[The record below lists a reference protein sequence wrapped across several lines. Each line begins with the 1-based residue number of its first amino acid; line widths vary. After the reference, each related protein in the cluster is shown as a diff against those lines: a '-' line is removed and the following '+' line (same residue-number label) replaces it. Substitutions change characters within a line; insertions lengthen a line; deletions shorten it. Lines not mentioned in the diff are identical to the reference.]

1 MDPLAG
7 RPSSAAVS
15 GVSTDRSGF
24 RVSALVGQVRGPVE
38 GQAVHGAEAWGL
50 IALHAVRRTRGSY
63 GPSGSSGTG
72 SSWQCAMRQLSPA
85 QVVVPFAPCIAASFP
100 DRIPRARRD
109 FHRVMNLIRAC
120 ALLHQ
125 LGREKDDKGRIIA
138 TVLDYSMIY
147 PLLQVVLKPSMT
159 GLNQTAG
166 SLDQLL
172 RTLSTRHGKKRWSFE
187 TWVRRPKFIDAA
199 KVNSI
204 ACDKTVRKWSNR
216 LVELGYWE
224 ARTIEKGGTW
234 EFKPIRDASSERI
247 TIPTPADIEEAM
259 ADEGEVADGGGGLMT
274 DEASDSDD
282 PGRESI
288 QGGD

>member
-1 MDPLAG
+1 M
-7 RPSSAAVS
+7 
-15 GVSTDRSGF
+15 
-24 RVSALVGQVRGPVE
+24 
-38 GQAVHGAEAWGL
+38 
-50 IALHAVRRTRGSY
+50 
-63 GPSGSSGTG
+63 
-72 SSWQCAMRQLSPA
+72 
-85 QVVVPFAPCIAASFP
+85 
-100 DRIPRARRD
+100 
-109 FHRVMNLIRAC
+109 
-120 ALLHQ
+120 
-125 LGREKDDKGRIIA
+125 
-138 TVLDYSMIY
+138 
-147 PLLQVVLKPSMT
+147 
-159 GLNQTAG
+159 
-166 SLDQLL
+166 
-172 RTLSTRHGKKRWSFE
+172 
-187 TWVRRPKFIDAA
+187 RRPKFIDAA